1 MGVSARSYLD
11 APLASWT
18 RADTPNLSSEDAIA
32 RYQSKQRALRGPEG
46 QQGVTQGGRTSVRPG
61 TRGLAQELVG
71 LVVDPGK
78 EWDSARVADPWASI
92 ACPISPECFPQSR
105 SRSNSTSG
113 HGPLS

>member
-46 QQGVTQGGRTSVRPG
+46 QQGVTQGGQTCAIRDQN
-61 TRGLAQELVG
+61 AVG